1 MEATIIRYG
10 GQPAGMM
17 STGRSN
23 SLNPLSITV
32 LKRGFKTSY
41 CLKGRDPINISHTS
55 SRILG
60 KGARTCLKTAQE
72 TSRTCQ
78 AVFVSQFVK

>member
-1 MEATIIRYG
+1 
-10 GQPAGMM
+10 M

-23 SLNPLSITV
+23 SLNPLAITV

-41 CLKGRDPINISHTS
+41 CLKGRDPVNISHTS

-60 KGARTCLKTAQE
+60 RERELA
-72 TSRTCQ
+72 
-78 AVFVSQFVK
+78 